1 MENWPQTNNNITN
14 NMGDNRN
21 DIIIAIID
29 TNYVV
34 SMLGYVYDVIEII
47 KCIEMNENFRFIC

>member
-1 MENWPQTNNNITN
+1 
-14 NMGDNRN
+14 MGDNRN
-21 DIIIAIID
+21 NIIIAIID

-47 KCIEMNENFRFIC
+47 KCIEMNKNFRFIWYL